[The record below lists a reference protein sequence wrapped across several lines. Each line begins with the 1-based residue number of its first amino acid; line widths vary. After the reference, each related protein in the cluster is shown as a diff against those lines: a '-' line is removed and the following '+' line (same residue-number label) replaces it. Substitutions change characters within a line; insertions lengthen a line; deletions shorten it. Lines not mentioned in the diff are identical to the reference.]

1 MADNDRED
9 SVGDV
14 LFESPNYRPGEPL
27 RSWLVPTPVVKVDAM
42 AVVGTSRSRDALA
55 RLIADQPLSLED
67 RVALG
72 RLISVSVGFWYEP
85 PVTMWDEPI
94 IDPEVAA
101 FFTSLFPKF

>member
-14 LFESPNYRPGEPL
+14 LFESPNYR
-27 RSWLVPTPVVKVDAM
+27 PTPVVKVDAM